1 MKRISSSNIKGSVRI
16 IPSKSVS
23 HRALICAALANGVSV
38 LSNIAF
44 SEDVFATANALRD
57 MGLCEYALRDNVCT
71 VQGGLHGEGKE
82 VIDCGESGS
91 TLRFLIPL
99 ALDGKKRTF
108 VGHGRLMKR
117 PQDAYDAM
125 FIRNNVE
132 AHRTENSMTICGKLV
147 GGEYAMRGDVSSQFV
162 SGLLYALPL
171 QVDDSGI
178 HLTDK
183 IESKQ
188 YVELTRSVQ
197 ALFGV
202 KSSRRGNIIDV
213 SGRQGYSPCDCEIEG
228 DYSHAANFAAAAAL
242 SGEVLLKGLRD
253 ASEQGDKEILG
264 ILRCMGAEVEH
275 TEEGIVVR
283 KNTLKAI
290 EIDVSQIP
298 DLVPV
303 LAVLGCGAKGKTK
316 IYNAGRL
323 RYKESDRLHAITTE
337 LENLGADIT
346 EYEDSLVINGT
357 GTIKG
362 GEADSHGDHRI
373 AMALT
378 IASCIAEND
387 VVLHNP
393 MVVRKSAP
401 NFYEE
406 FTEIGGNV
414 K

>member
-1 MKRISSSNIKGSVRI
+1 I
-16 IPSKSVS
+16 
-23 HRALICAALANGVSV
+23 
-38 LSNIAF
+38 F
-44 SEDVFATANALRD
+44 
-57 MGLCEYALRDNVCT
+57 
-71 VQGGLHGEGKE
+71 
-82 VIDCGESGS
+82 
-91 TLRFLIPL
+91 
-99 ALDGKKRTF
+99 
-108 VGHGRLMKR
+108 
-117 PQDAYDAM
+117 
-125 FIRNNVE
+125 
-132 AHRTENSMTICGKLV
+132 
-147 GGEYAMRGDVSSQFV
+147 
-162 SGLLYALPL
+162 
-171 QVDDSGI
+171 
-178 HLTDK
+178 
-183 IESKQ
+183 
-188 YVELTRSVQ
+188 
-197 ALFGV
+197 
-202 KSSRRGNIIDV
+202 
-213 SGRQGYSPCDCEIEG
+213 
-228 DYSHAANFAAAAAL
+228 
-242 SGEVLLKGLRD
+242 
-253 ASEQGDKEILG
+253 
-264 ILRCMGAEVEH
+264 
-275 TEEGIVVR
+275 VR